1 LGAVGKCVGG
11 ARKFKP
17 EYIGIGPEEVEAR
30 WRKAQELA
38 RRAHWEG
45 DVREGSGGPWFC
57 PIPMPGTVE
66 YLIAWKQDNNGES
79 FVASP
84 FPLPWLE
91 EDAAA
96 VVRG

>member
-1 LGAVGKCVGG
+1 
-11 ARKFKP
+11 
-17 EYIGIGPEEVEAR
+17 
-30 WRKAQELA
+30 
-38 RRAHWEG
+38 
-45 DVREGSGGPWFC
+45 
-57 PIPMPGTVE
+57 MPGTVE

-79 FVASP
+79 FVALP